1 MLRMDGAW
9 RITVIGKDAA
19 FDQRVVVRTPY
30 GAAVLPGRVGAS
42 LDVPAQEWELH
53 LEHHAPGL
61 GWRPNVRVLPG
72 PLQESDGGLR
82 TRVVRSKD
90 VDWAGGDPTERNFT
104 LRLVRLE
111 AAAPQ
116 ERPVQA
122 PIPAAT
128 PVART
133 SSDPYPDTRAL
144 AGTDRRGYRTGGWTE
159 QGGDERPF
167 EQGGVG
173 ATPAGRERGRP
184 AHAEA
189 AATAESPARWENVP
203 PAPPRHERGPAATA
217 GRSAGRVPADPAPDA
232 VADDRWAWLPPVPE
246 GWERVPVPLS
256 ELGPGE
262 VPAIRPKTGQQRSL
276 GQVATRGVPARWR
289 AERAEPVQPETVRDV
304 PAERWAAGGGP
315 GAGGGLRDV
324 RPAREAVRPVPA
336 ERAVPVE
343 REVPAVW
350 NTGPESPVGPDST
363 RAGSAGHRAVRGVPV
378 EREVPAVWNTG
389 PESPADQGLSR
400 AGSAGHRAVRG
411 VPVGGQEWETPAARR
426 TVQGGPAGHEASRA
440 VPVGHEAVRAVPV
453 TGQAATGA
461 EAPAAR
467 EAARGEAPVDRTSPA
482 RPW

>member
-42 LDVPAQEWELH
+42 LEVPAQEWELH

-104 LRLVRLE
+104 LRLVCLE
-111 AAAPQ
+111 AGAPREQ
-116 ERPVQA
+116 PVQA

-133 SSDPYPDTRAL
+133 SSDPYLGTRAL
-144 AGTDRRGYRTGGWTE
+144 AGTDRRGYRTGSETE
-159 QGGDERPF
+159 QGGGERPF

-173 ATPAGRERGRP
+173 AAPAGRERGP
-184 AHAEA
+184 AAHAGA
-189 AATAESPARWENVP
+189 AATAEPPARWESVP
-203 PAPPRHERGPAATA
+203 PAPPRRERGPAAPVE
-217 GRSAGRVPADPAPDA
+217 RSAGQVPAAPAPAA
-232 VADDRWAWLPPVPE
+232 VADARWQSLPPVPE
-246 GWERVPVPLS
+246 GWERVPVPAS

-262 VPAIRPKTGQQRSL
+262 VPAIRRKTGQERSL
-276 GQVATRGVPARWR
+276 GQAATRGVPARWR
-289 AERAEPVQPETVRDV
+289 ADQGESVEPEAVRDV
-304 PAERWAAGGGP
+304 PMGHGAAM
-315 GAGGGLRDV
+315 RNV

-350 NTGPESPVGPDST
+350 NTGAEHPV
-363 RAGSAGHRAVRGVPV
+363 
-378 EREVPAVWNTG
+378 
-389 PESPADQGLSR
+389 
-400 AGSAGHRAVRG
+400 
-411 VPVGGQEWETPAARR
+411 
-426 TVQGGPAGHEASRA
+426 
-440 VPVGHEAVRAVPV
+440 
-453 TGQAATGA
+453 
-461 EAPAAR
+461 
-467 EAARGEAPVDRTSPA
+467 
-482 RPW
+482 